1 MASHPDFEDD
11 EVLRLWDAK
20 QGIWRPAPPPAP
32 RISPWRLVLTLAV
45 LPPLIV
51 LMGAAAWLAW
61 ICRQSAFGDDGA
73 VAAVA
78 CVVALTAMLR
88 GRMGGIAGA
97 LMFAALAGIAGF
109 AWLVGG
115 EAFFSELMR

>member
-1 MASHPDFEDD
+1 MASYHDFEDD

-20 QGIWRPAPPPAP
+20 QGTWRPAPPPAR
-32 RISPWRLVLTLAV
+32 RISPWRLVFMLVA

-51 LMGAAAWLAW
+51 LTAAGAWLSW
-61 ICRQSAFGDDGA
+61 VCLQSALGDDGA
-73 VAAVA
+73 MAVAAG
-78 CVVALTAMLR
+78 VVALTAMLR

-115 EAFFSELMR
+115 EVFFSEMMR